1 MMTET
6 LAALIFAHVLADFV
20 FQTNWMAANKL
31 HPVALLLHVLTVFL
45 TAVLALGALNPVFM
59 LLAGVHLAL
68 DVLKAISR
76 LKGIWP
82 FLADQV
88 LHLVSLV
95 ALAIWM
101 PTLWAD
107 GFWVTGFAEE
117 GGWLDFGSETP
128 LPLPAYM
135 ALATGFIVATRAGG
149 FAVGLLM
156 EPWGDVVKGGLPGG
170 GRVIGNLERTLVFL
184 LVLTGQAASIGF
196 LIAAKSVLRFTSVKD
211 ERKFSE
217 YVIIGTLASFAW
229 AIGTA
234 ALTLLAL
241 QVLPGITLPDLIP

>member
-1 MMTET
+1 MTET

-20 FQTNWMAANKL
+20 FQTNWMATNKL
-31 HPVALLLHVLTVFL
+31 HPAALLIHVVTVFL
-45 TAVLALGALNPVFM
+45 TAAFALGTLNPLLM
-59 LLAGVHLAL
+59 LLAGVHLAI

-82 FLADQV
+82 FLADQA
-88 LHLVSLV
+88 LHLISLI
-95 ALAIWM
+95 ALAMWM
-101 PTLWAD
+101 PTLWAG

-117 GGWLDFGSETP
+117 GGWLDFGSDTP
-128 LPLPAYM
+128 LPLPAWM
-135 ALATGFIVATRAGG
+135 ALVAGFVLATRAGG

-170 GRVIGNLERTLVFL
+170 GRVIGNLERALVFL

-196 LIAAKSVLRFTSVKD
+196 LIAAKSVLRFTTVKD

-229 AIGTA
+229 AIGA
-234 ALTLLAL
+234 ATLTVMAL
-241 QVLPGITLPDLIP
+241 QVLPGIALPDLIP

>member
-1 MMTET
+1 VTET

-31 HPVALLLHVLTVFL
+31 HPFALLIHVATVFL
-45 TAVLALGALNPVFM
+45 TAAFALGTLNPLLM
-59 LLAGVHLAL
+59 LLAGVHLAI

-82 FLADQV
+82 FLADQTV
-88 LHLVSLV
+88 HLISLI
-95 ALAIWM
+95 ALAVWM
-101 PTLWAD
+101 PTLWVE
-107 GFWVTGFAEE
+107 GLWVTGFAEE

-128 LPLPAYM
+128 IPFPAYM
-135 ALATGFIVATRAGG
+135 ALASGFILATRAGG

-229 AIGTA
+229 AIGAA
-234 ALTLLAL
+234 ALTIVSLR
-241 QVLPGITLPDLIP
+241 VLPGIELPDLSP